1 VSLAVI
7 RIASSALMVFL
18 ASLTLTFAQT
28 PVNPSPLPAPLPLFD
43 LPKNLTLCQERVPL
57 ERQDVWESLDQAMIV
72 SVYHHSQVLLWIKR
86 SQRFFP
92 YIEQKLRERGMPD
105 DLKYMAVVE
114 SSLKTYAVSNAK
126 AVGPWQFTKGTAQKY
141 GLRVDKWYD
150 QRLNFEQSTDAALT
164 YLSELY
170 AMFGNWG
177 MAIAAYNCG
186 ENRMI
191 RSVKTQEFQHY
202 YDADLPLE
210 TEAYLFRILAAKLIL
225 SKPETYGYL
234 VPERRRYP
242 PLAYDRV
249 EVVLTSETPVL
260 TLARACGTTYKTVK
274 ELNPEILQ
282 DAVPAG
288 RVRLKIPKGKAAAF
302 QSVFPDAVTL

>member
-1 VSLAVI
+1 
-7 RIASSALMVFL
+7 
-18 ASLTLTFAQT
+18 
-28 PVNPSPLPAPLPLFD
+28 
-43 LPKNLTLCQERVPL
+43 
-57 ERQDVWESLDQAMIV
+57 MIV

-274 ELNPEILQ
+274 ELNPEIHTLSLH
-282 DAVPAG
+282 DALPI
-288 RVRLKIPKGKAAAF
+288 LKIPKGKAAAF

>member
-1 VSLAVI
+1 MSFAVI
-7 RIASSALMVFL
+7 RIVSSALVVFL
-18 ASLTLTFAQT
+18 ASLTLALAQT
-28 PVNPSPLPAPLPLFD
+28 PAKPPPLPAALPLFD
-43 LPKNLTLCQERVPL
+43 LPKDLTLCHERVPL

-72 SVYHHSQVLLWIKR
+72 SVYQHSQVVLWIKR

-92 YIEQKLRERGMPD
+92 YIEQRLRERGMPD

-114 SSLKTYAVSNAK
+114 SSLKTYAVSTAK
-126 AVGPWQFTKGTAQKY
+126 AVGPWQFMKGTAQKY
-141 GLRVDKWYD
+141 GLRIDKWYD

-170 AMFGNWG
+170 AIFGNWG

-191 RSVKTQEFQHY
+191 RSAKAQEFQNY

-225 SKPETYGYL
+225 SKPETYGFQ

-242 PLAYDRV
+242 PLSHDRI
-249 EVVLTSETPVL
+249 EVVLTGETPVL
-260 TLARACGTTYKTVK
+260 TLARACGTTYKTLK

-282 DAVPAG
+282 DTLPGG

-302 QSVFPDAVTL
+302 QSVFPDAVLP